1 MSKDIFQIP
10 AKDHFYT
17 EHPEEMDAFE
27 DLIIYLESLLNEVD
41 DVFFVDEKRY
51 FGAISE
57 RVDTVRGMR
66 IYIYPNEHSPPHFH
80 VRSANVNASFSIND
94 CTRLEGEISNK
105 DYRKIRYWFDSSKP
119 KLIDTWDKTRPT
131 DCIVGNYREN

>member
-1 MSKDIFQIP
+1 
-10 AKDHFYT
+10 
-17 EHPEEMDAFE
+17 
-27 DLIIYLESLLNEVD
+27 LNEVD
-41 DVFFVDEKRY
+41 AVFFVDEKRY
-51 FGAISE
+51 FGATAE

-66 IYIYPNEHSPPHFH
+66 ISIYPNEHPPPHFH

-94 CTRLEGEISNK
+94 CTRLEGEILNK

-119 KLIDTWDKTRPT
+119 KLIDIWDKTRPT